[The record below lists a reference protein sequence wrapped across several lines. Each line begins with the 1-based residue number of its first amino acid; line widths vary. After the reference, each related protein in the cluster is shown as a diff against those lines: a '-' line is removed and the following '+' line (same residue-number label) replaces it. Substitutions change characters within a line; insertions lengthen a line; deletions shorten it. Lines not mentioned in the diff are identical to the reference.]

1 MTKPDRAEPIVFKI
15 VFLNCTEPAVPLES
29 LFLPEFL
36 DLLGFLDL
44 EGFLNPLE
52 FLAFCLALKPDLEK
66 GQSPRTVSS
75 QLPGSHTATLAGLP
89 VTSQRPSIR
98 SHPFGHPGF
107 IPGNQTAS
115 TSSEQLRMCPQVY
128 WGRPWPPQSSQAF
141 FCSWWCKLSPELS
154 QDYFLDRLIIPSFLL
169 SHPIKPQHCPPL
181 PWL

>member
-1 MTKPDRAEPIVFKI
+1 MTKPDRAEPI
-15 VFLNCTEPAVPLES
+15 VFLNCTEPAVPLKS

-52 FLAFCLALKPDLEK
+52 FLAFCLALKPDPEK

-75 QLPGSHTATLAGLP
+75 QLPVLGYLSLP
-89 VTSQRPSIR
+89 RDPR